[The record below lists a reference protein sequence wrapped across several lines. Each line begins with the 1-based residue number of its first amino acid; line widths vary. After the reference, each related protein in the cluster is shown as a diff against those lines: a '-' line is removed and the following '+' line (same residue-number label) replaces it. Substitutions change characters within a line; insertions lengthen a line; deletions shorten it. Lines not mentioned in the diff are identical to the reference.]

1 MSQLNMLINK
11 LDSQAKNILEYSA
24 NLCATYQHQEIDIAH
39 WFSVLLDHI
48 ELDTA
53 LNNFFIENEKL
64 LNQLKREL
72 KQALEKISKTTQ
84 QTPTIALNLIG
95 LIKSSWEIASI
106 NYHKPVISNSDI
118 LLSLVTHQTHSQIA
132 EKIAHSI
139 KLLNIDELKKHIN
152 NALESSNQ
160 SINTSLQSDVSAI
173 TNADKTTSA
182 LNQYAINLN
191 NQAKLGKLDAV
202 IGRDK
207 EIQET
212 IETSCRRRQN
222 NAILLGEPGVGKTA
236 IVEGL
241 ALKIHHQQVPESLAN
256 YIIYSLDM
264 GLLLAG
270 ASVKGE
276 FENRIKQLIDEIK
289 NSPDPIILFIDEAHS
304 LIGAGNQQGQNDAAN
319 LLKPALARGELKC
332 IGATTWAE
340 YKKYFETDPA
350 LTRRFQAIKI
360 QEPDLHTSGD
370 ILRSTKQQLEK
381 HHNVII
387 LNEAIEL
394 AVKLSDKYIYERKL
408 PDKAISV
415 LDTACARVS
424 GSLTSVPYIID
435 YYRNKIELLNTEL
448 KQVTTQNSHG
458 LDSATGKMKQ
468 IKSEIALEQK
478 KLCQLEAQW
487 QQEKN
492 IITKMLN
499 NIKLNNNKQQMQKL
513 IKKLETVHQKSNYP
527 ALIHPFVDIQAVSQ
541 VITDWTG
548 VPQSRLSQSESDNL
562 MQLDQQLKQQIIDQD
577 HAVELICSSIKSSRV
592 GFSDPSKPLGIFMLV
607 GPSGVGKTQ
616 TAEVLAENVFGSRKN
631 MISINLS
638 EYKEAHKV
646 STLAGAPPG
655 YVGYGE
661 GGVLTEAVRR
671 QPYSLVLLDEVEKA
685 HPSIQ
690 DFFYQIF
697 DKGMIKDS
705 MGREI
710 SFKNTIIILTSN
722 AASEF
727 ISQTN
732 KNKYL
737 SSEEYTKQLST
748 ELSHYFK
755 PAFLGRVKTIP
766 YFSLDKN
773 GLISIAKQ
781 KLEVIKKRAKENL
794 AMTLDFDKKILN
806 LITQRC
812 QQNNLGAR
820 QIDQFIQHTIVTK
833 LSDLFLSNI
842 INNSQQKNSID
853 ITTDD
858 NQQIIFSIRNPK
870 KCIEKNVKS
879 KQHQKEIA
887 HEE

>member
-1 MSQLNMLINK
+1 MSQLNTLINK
-11 LDSQAKNILEYSA
+11 LDVQAKNILEHSA
-24 NLCATYQHQEIDIAH
+24 NLCASYQHDEINIAH
-39 WFSVLLDHI
+39 WLSVLLDNI
-48 ELDTA
+48 KLDTA
-53 LNNFFIENEKL
+53 LSNLFAENTEL
-64 LNQLKREL
+64 LNQLKQEL
-72 KQALEKISKTTQ
+72 KQHLEKINKTSK

-95 LIKSSWEIASI
+95 LIKSSWEVASI
-106 NYHKPVISNSDI
+106 NHHKSEISNSDI
-118 LLSLVTHQTHSQIA
+118 LLSLVTDQTHSQIA
-132 EKIAHSI
+132 QNIAQSI
-139 KLLNIDELKKHIN
+139 KLINIDELKNQIN
-152 NALESSNQ
+152 
-160 SINTSLQSDVSAI
+160 INHQPGSKAI
-173 TNADKTTSA
+173 TTVDNTKPA
-182 LNQYAINLN
+182 LDQYAINLN
-191 NQAKLGKLDAV
+191 DQAKQGKLDAV

-212 IETSCRRRQN
+212 IETLCRRRQN

-241 ALKIHHQQVPESLAN
+241 ALKIYHQQVPENLAN

-276 FENRIKQLIDEIK
+276 FENRVKQLIDEIK
-289 NSPDPIILFIDEAHS
+289 KSQDPIILFIDEAHS

-360 QEPDLHTSGD
+360 QEPDLQTSGD

-435 YYRNKIELLNTEL
+435 YHRNKIELLNTEL
-448 KQVTTQNSHG
+448 EQVSNQNTHG
-458 LDSATGKMKQ
+458 LNNSSNKIKQ
-468 IKSEIALEQK
+468 IKSELALHQK
-478 KLCQLEAQW
+478 QLSKLEAQW

-499 NIKLNNNKQQMQKL
+499 NIKLDSNKQKMQKL
-513 IKKLETVHQKSNYP
+513 IKKLEAIHLKSNNQ
-527 ALIHPFVDIQAVSQ
+527 ALIHPFVDSQAISQ

-562 MQLDQQLKQQIIDQD
+562 LLLDKQLKQQIIDQD
-577 HAVELICSSIKSSRV
+577 HAIELICSSIKSSRV

-616 TAEVLAENVFGSRKN
+616 TAEVLAEQVFGSRKN
-631 MISINLS
+631 MIAINLS

-705 MGREI
+705 MGREV

-727 ISQTN
+727 ITQTDRADYSN
-732 KNKYL
+732 SDEFN
-737 SSEEYTKQLST
+737 KQLST
-748 ELSHYFK
+748 ELANYFK

-766 YFSLDKN
+766 YFSLNKN
-773 GLISIAKQ
+773 GLIKIAKQ
-781 KLEVIKKRAKENL
+781 KLEIITNRAKENL
-794 AMTLDFDKKILN
+794 AITLNFDKKILS
-806 LITQRC
+806 LITHRC

-820 QIDQFIQHTIVTK
+820 QIDQFIQHNIVTK
-833 LSDLFLSNI
+833 LSDLFLFNI
-842 INNSQQKNSID
+842 INNSHDKNSID
-853 ITTDD
+853 VTTDE
-858 NQQIIFSIRNPK
+858 NQQIIFSIKNPEK
-870 KCIEKNVKS
+870 HIEKNIKS
-879 KQHQKEIA
+879 KKSQKEMA